1 MAVIATKLRQDLPN
15 DRNSTTIR
23 QQIGSLESP
32 ASPLSRFTFFRV
44 PSIKAHGLRPVGSK
58 GQPQQPTPSIQ
69 HESVVGQLTVV
80 VLPVTIGIDG
90 KRNTVRPSRLTSNTQ
105 RLIGTMFRIE
115 RILTVCCLLVACCGC
130 GEDDKPPTVE
140 PAPFEGVRLQIA
152 VPAGYDLRTSWQL
165 ELDEWSTRT
174 GATYELH
181 EYERTNGSAAG
192 NERTRPNTDAEDA
205 TLVVFP
211 ITEIATRQ
219 LAPISKE
226 MLSADNLYFSDLFTG
241 LRDGPASVAGKPTLL
256 PISAPVLVYYYRRDV
271 FDDAGLSPP
280 ETWEQHLKLLGELD
294 ARELVS
300 VSPWNEEFRTTM
312 FLARAVSYAK
322 HPHQYSLFFDVETGA
337 PLIDGPGFV
346 RALNETREA
355 IDLMKKRTDVL
366 TLSPA
371 DCRQMLLSG
380 KAVAA
385 ISFETETKKSE
396 VERPASA
403 NIGCVRLPGNP
414 TAYNRSTA
422 EWETLRDEPINRC
435 TLTAFDGLCAGVSAD
450 ASQLEQRAAWELL
463 VQIAVETRKL
473 THVFPPQTRS
483 LCRESQLSM
492 PDLWTTEDL
501 SSDEAD
507 QVVKAIA
514 ASLRD
519 TRLVA
524 ELPVAG
530 RTRFRAAL
538 SSGIGRF
545 LADEATAEDSLKQ
558 VADEWRII
566 SADIGAETVL
576 NSYRSSIGLSPR
588 RKR

>member
-1 MAVIATKLRQDLPN
+1 MSPPQSPRAAPRGIKRAFIAADSINSPQNRRKRVDGCCLAGD
-15 DRNSTTIR
+15 DRNPRETQHR
-23 QQIGSLESP
+23 PPLP
-32 ASPLSRFTFFRV
+32 AD
-44 PSIKAHGLRPVGSK
+44 IE
-58 GQPQQPTPSIQ
+58 PQK
-69 HESVVGQLTVV
+69 L
-80 VLPVTIGIDG
+80 
-90 KRNTVRPSRLTSNTQ
+90 
-105 RLIGTMFRIE
+105 LIGNMSRTE
-115 RILTVCCLLVACCGC
+115 RFLTVCCLLVACLGC
-130 GEDDKPPTVE
+130 GEDETPPTVE
-140 PAPFEGVRLQIA
+140 SAPFEGIQLQIA
-152 VPAGYDLRTSWQL
+152 VPAGYDLQTSWQL
-165 ELDEWSTRT
+165 ELDEWSART

-181 EYERTNGSAAG
+181 EYDVGDESTAG
-192 NERTRPNTDAEDA
+192 NEQQKANADAADA

-226 MLSADNLYFSDLFTG
+226 MLSADNLHFSDLFTG

-256 PISAPVLVYYYRRDV
+256 PISSPVLVYYYRRDV

-312 FLARAVSYAK
+312 FLARAVAYAK

-346 RALNETREA
+346 RALNETRDA
-355 IDLMKKRTDVL
+355 IDLMQKRADVL
-366 TLSPA
+366 TLSPG

-385 ISFETETKKSE
+385 ISFETETKDSE
-396 VERPASA
+396 IERPASA

-435 TLTAFDGLCAGVSAD
+435 TLTAFDGLCAAVSAD

-473 THVFPPQTRS
+473 TQVFPPQTRS

-492 PDLWTTEDL
+492 PDLWTSGDL
-501 SSDEAD
+501 STGETD
-507 QVVKAIA
+507 QVVKAIT

-524 ELPVAG
+524 EMPVVG
-530 RTRFRAAL
+530 RARFRTAL
-538 SSGIGRF
+538 SDGIGRF
-545 LADEATAEDSLKQ
+545 LADEATAEATLKQ
-558 VADEWRII
+558 VADEWRSIA
-566 SADIGAETVL
+566 ADIGEKTVL
-576 NSYRSSIGLSPR
+576 SSYRRSIGLSPK

>member
-1 MAVIATKLRQDLPN
+1 M
-15 DRNSTTIR
+15 
-23 QQIGSLESP
+23 ES
-32 ASPLSRFTFFRV
+32 
-44 PSIKAHGLRPVGSK
+44 
-58 GQPQQPTPSIQ
+58 
-69 HESVVGQLTVV
+69 
-80 VLPVTIGIDG
+80 
-90 KRNTVRPSRLTSNTQ
+90 
-105 RLIGTMFRIE
+105 
-115 RILTVCCLLVACCGC
+115 
-130 GEDDKPPTVE
+130 
-140 PAPFEGVRLQIA
+140 APFEGVRLQIA
-152 VPAGYDLRTSWQL
+152 VPAGYDLQTSWRI
-165 ELDEWSTRT
+165 ELDEWSART

-181 EYERTNGSAAG
+181 EYELAKKLTAG
-192 NERTRPNTDAEDA
+192 NEQEKANAASADA

-211 ITEIATRQ
+211 MTEIATRQ

-226 MLSADNLYFSDLFTG
+226 MLPADNLYFSDMFTG

-256 PISAPVLVYYYRRDV
+256 PISSPVLVYYYRRDV
-271 FDDAGLSPP
+271 FEDAGLSPP

-294 ARELVS
+294 ARKLVS
-300 VSPWNEEFRTTM
+300 VSPWNEDFRATM
-312 FLARAVSYAK
+312 FLARAVTYAK

-355 IDLMKKRTDVL
+355 IDLMRKRTDVL

-385 ISFETETKKSE
+385 FSFETETKESE
-396 VERPASA
+396 IDRPASA

-435 TLTAFDGLCAGVSAD
+435 TLTAFDGLCAGVSAN

-473 THVFPPQTRS
+473 TNVFPPQTRS
-483 LCRESQLSM
+483 LCRESQLAM
-492 PDLWTTEDL
+492 PDLWNSGDL
-501 SSDEAD
+501 SSGETD

-524 ELPVAG
+524 ELPVVG
-530 RTRFRAAL
+530 RARFRAAL
-538 SSGIGRF
+538 SAGIGRF
-545 LADEATAEDSLKQ
+545 LANKATAEATLKQ

-566 SADIGAETVL
+566 SADIGEETVL
-576 NSYRSSIGLSPR
+576 NGYRSSIGLSPK